1 MLRRAFLATE
11 TATDDVATFPGRD
24 GDMITRGAS
33 RCSTASKV
41 GFNMRR
47 AARAWARVSAVLK
60 RSPPRPLSI
69 PVRKMI
75 SSSVG
80 ARSVNAREKNGKSL
94 PKKRLK
100 IPPRPFLNGHRLP
113 DEWDE
118 VHNVVA
124 RTDPRGNAVG
134 A

>member
-80 ARSVNAREKNGKSL
+80 ARSVNARERNWTSAHRNRAFRSPQEVDSVGTGPLAIGKYCT
-94 PKKRLK
+94 
-100 IPPRPFLNGHRLP
+100 
-113 DEWDE
+113 
-118 VHNVVA
+118 VQ
-124 RTDPRGNAVG
+124 
-134 A
+134 